1 MTEKQVK
8 DFLSLNEKFN
18 NRCDTVCQLLQ
29 PFDNSFGYLDTFE
42 PDGDFVYGEG
52 DEYWGYGGHEHHGKK
67 FPLKYLWLKD
77 DEIEAIVKQAVEDK
91 ERQIKEKKEKEQ
103 REQEERLLESQRK
116 LYEELKRKFE

>member
-8 DFLSLNEKFN
+8 DFLSLNEEFI
-18 NRCDTVCQLLQ
+18 NRCDKVRQLLQ
-29 PFDNSFGYLDTFE
+29 PLDISFGYLDTFE

-52 DEYWGYGGHEHHGKK
+52 DEYWEYGGHAHHSQK
-67 FPLKYLWLKD
+67 FPIEYLWLKD
-77 DEIEAIVKQAVEDK
+77 DEIKAMVKKAVEDR

-103 REQEERLLESQRK
+103 REQEERSLESQRK

>member
-8 DFLSLNEKFN
+8 NFLSLNEKFN
-18 NRCDTVCQLLQ
+18 DRCCEVCQLLR
-29 PFDNSFGYLDTFE
+29 PLDDSFRYLDTFD

-52 DEYWGYGGHEHHGKK
+52 DEYWQYGGHEHHSQK
-67 FPLKYLWLKD
+67 FLLKYLWMKD
-77 DEIEAIVKQAVEDK
+77 DEIKAIVEKTVEDR

-116 LYEELKRKFE
+116 LYEELKQKFE